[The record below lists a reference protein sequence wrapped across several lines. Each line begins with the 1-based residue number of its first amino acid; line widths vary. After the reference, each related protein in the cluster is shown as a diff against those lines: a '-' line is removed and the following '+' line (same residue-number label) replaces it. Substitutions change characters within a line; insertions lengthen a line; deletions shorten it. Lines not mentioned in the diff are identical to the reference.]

1 MAEHGA
7 VSSVLLRMNGSWPL
21 SAAAREFA
29 AAGVPVFPCTSY
41 GKRPATE
48 HGFHDATTNLDQIE
62 AWWRQSPGAN
72 IGVPTG
78 AVPSTRTCARPFR
91 SSVLC
96 FIRAV
101 TSWPT

>member
-48 HGFHDATTNLDQIE
+48 PGFHAAPTPQSDT
-62 AWWRQSPGAN
+62 AWWGR
-72 IGVPTG
+72 
-78 AVPSTRTCARPFR
+78 R
-91 SSVLC
+91 
-96 FIRAV
+96 
-101 TSWPT
+101 